1 MSIKSKIAAIAAAS
15 SRIGLATALLL
26 GGVSFAMAQ
35 YGPTTGGYPQGTRNP
50 NPYYYG
56 DYRDYGYRNCGRPR
70 YALGTPYYVLGFP
83 VPHYGYRPCR
93 WWW

>member
-50 NPYYYG
+50 NPY
-56 DYRDYGYRNCGRPR
+56 
-70 YALGTPYYVLGFP
+70 
-83 VPHYGYRPCR
+83 
-93 WWW
+93 